1 MNGWR
6 VYPNNTLPRS
16 PSAAAFVSTLS
27 WSGLLVRAISCS
39 SKPSVIRQSIDCVTV
54 PSAAVAVPWQKDNC
68 CHIVPSKRQTIII
81 IAYCVLCACVVAF
94 VGESLTAEAGREA
107 ALLKLFSR
115 PHSAIRTPVESW
127 RSTVTVHIPPPQS
140 VSQSIARSYTPV
152 IVPASQ
158 PASDQSINQPASQPV
173 NK

>member
-27 WSGLLVRAISCS
+27 WSGLLVRAVSCS

-158 PASDQSINQPASQPV
+158 
-173 NK
+173 